1 MPGHTQA
8 TTAGMGAGA
17 APVPRSVAHTVLDDV
32 QALVGGTMLVSL
44 GVTLMSSAGLVTG
57 GVAGLCLLLHYATG
71 IGFGKI
77 FFALSL
83 PFYAFAIRK
92 LGWRFTLKTLGAV
105 MLFSLCAELLPGA
118 LQLARVHPLYAAL
131 MGGILAGVGLLMLFR
146 HHASLG
152 GFNILCIYLQERFGW
167 RAGLVQLAIDAV
179 ILLASLA
186 LLSRSAWLL
195 SLAGTAVLNLTL
207 AVNHRPGRY
216 VAH

>member
-1 MPGHTQA
+1 MAGVAQA
-8 TTAGMGAGA
+8 A
-17 APVPRSVAHTVLDDV
+17 ADRTRGVRHSVLDDL

-44 GVTLMSSAGLVTG
+44 GVTLLNSAGLVTG
-57 GVAGLCLLLHYATG
+57 GVTGLCLLLHYATG
-71 IGFGKI
+71 IAFGKM

-83 PFYAFAIRK
+83 PFYAFALRK

-105 MLFSLCAELLPGA
+105 LLFSLSTELLPGV

-131 MGGILAGVGLLMLFR
+131 MGGMLAGVGLLMLFR
-146 HHASLG
+146 HRASLG

-167 RAGLVQLAIDAV
+167 RAGLVQLAIDTL

-186 LLSRSAWLL
+186 LLRPSAWLL

-216 VAH
+216 LAQ